1 MIGNTVGNSSGTAK
15 IYVMKARPLFLLVLA
30 SISPLLI
37 TAAYGITYTVRT
49 ASGGV
54 QTYLLEPPAG
64 ASDKFKPDPDMP
76 YSVHNDVTQGSA
88 ALVAVAWAGGTAKD
102 KTVSGD
108 NYPNSL
114 TDVGGKPGGFYNA
127 SNVKAESVEHI
138 TAPVPYYLVRMTG
151 MVGGQPETLYAGVLE
166 SGQIIRPVPTSGKA
180 QHAAQPKKMRK
191 RHH

>member
-1 MIGNTVGNSSGTAK
+1 
-15 IYVMKARPLFLLVLA
+15 MKAKPLILLVLA

-37 TAAYGITYTVRT
+37 TAAYGISYTVRT

-54 QTYLLEPPAG
+54 QTYTLEPAPG

-76 YSVHNDVTQGSA
+76 YSVHNNVTPGSA

-151 MVGGQPETLYAGVLE
+151 RIGGQPETLYAAVLE
-166 SGQIIRPVPTSGKA
+166 SGQIVRPVPVSGKE
-180 QHAAQPKKMRK
+180 AAPTQPKKMRK
-191 RHH
+191 PHR